1 MPVKNS
7 ERPRR
12 RNTDGIDCGS
22 KLSV

>member
-7 ERPRR
+7 ERLRR

-22 KLSV
+22 KLAV